1 MMATSSAPTT
11 PERTGMDQPAPAD
24 APTLAELLVRVG
36 NGDADA
42 FSDFYRHT
50 SARTYGLILRVLRDG
65 GYSEEVLQE
74 VYLDVWRSARS
85 YDSSTGSAIAWLLTI
100 AHRRSVDRVRS
111 EQSAT
116 TRDAKYAV
124 AAYAPPRDDV
134 AESVVRR
141 SESAGVVDCL
151 DTLTAAQRVAVESAY
166 YGGRT
171 YREVADDLGLSLP
184 SVKARIRDGLR
195 RLRDCV
201 REVNDDV

>member
-1 MMATSSAPTT
+1 MMATSSAPTL
-11 PERTGMDQPAPAD
+11 ERTGMDQPAPAD
-24 APTLAELLVRVG
+24 ASALAALLVRVG

-42 FSDFYRHT
+42 FSEFYRQT
-50 SARTYGLILRVLRDG
+50 SARTFGLILRVLRDG

-74 VYLDVWRSARS
+74 VYLDVWRSARAF
-85 YDSSTGSAIAWLLTI
+85 DSSTGSAIAWLLTI

-116 TRDAKYAV
+116 TRDAKYSASTYV
-124 AAYAPPRDDV
+124 PPRDDV
-134 AESVVRR
+134 TETVVRR
-141 SESAGVVDCL
+141 SESEGVVDCL
-151 DTLTAAQRVAVESAY
+151 ETLTSAQRVAVESAY

-171 YREVADDLGLSLP
+171 YREVAEELGLGLS

-201 REVNDDV
+201 TG